1 MKPLTYMNLS
11 GEAVVSYARYY
22 KIEPHETL
30 VVLDDTTLPL
40 GTLRFRGG
48 GSDGGH
54 NGLASISQHF
64 GTEKIPRLRVGVGA
78 TNDASQQ
85 IPLEVFVLS
94 RFASSEQTAADAAV
108 LRAAD
113 AVPFAND
120 RGLEAAMNQFN
131 QRINHT

>member
-11 GEAVVSYARYY
+11 GEAVVPFARYY
-22 KIEPHETL
+22 KIAPAETL
-30 VVLDDTTLPL
+30 VILDDITLPL

-48 GSDGGH
+48 GSSGGH
-54 NGLASISQHF
+54 NGLGSICDHF
-64 GTEKIPRLRVGVGA
+64 DTDKIPRLRVGVGA
-78 TNDASQQ
+78 SNDAPQQ
-85 IPLEVFVLS
+85 IPLEIFVLS
-94 RFASSEQTAADAAV
+94 RFASSEQTAAEATV

-131 QRINHT
+131 QRIT